1 LIAFYD
7 PWPLPLAPGPRI
19 VNKEKP
25 MTDEK
30 EIKELDDSLDAYK
43 TKVSQVNKATLT
55 WDKDLIFIGR
65 TNRGY
70 ELEFDAQQQWG
81 CSPTE
86 SLLLSVAGCMGID
99 MVSFLKKMKCD
110 IKSYKMDIMGER
122 NPTPPQYYTSMEM
135 VISVTGSGLTAK
147 KMERAVS
154 LSHDKYCS
162 VYHSLR
168 KDMKVKVDYTF
179 ENVS

>member
-1 LIAFYD
+1 
-7 PWPLPLAPGPRI
+7 
-19 VNKEKP
+19 

-30 EIKELDDSLDAYK
+30 EIKELHDSLEEYK

-81 CSPTE
+81 CAPTE

-122 NPTPPQYYTSMEM
+122 NPIPPQYYTSMEM
-135 VISVTGSGLTAK
+135 IISVTGSGLTAK

>member
-1 LIAFYD
+1 
-7 PWPLPLAPGPRI
+7 LAPIPCI
-19 VNKEKP
+19 ISKEKP
-25 MTDEK
+25 MADEK
-30 EIKELDDSLDAYK
+30 EIKELDDSLDVYK

-81 CSPTE
+81 CAPTE

-135 VISVTGSGLTAK
+135 IISVTGSGLTAK

-168 KDMKVKVDYTF
+168 KDMNVKVDYTF